1 MIKIAYTYNSKES
14 KFECGGDEVVIGR
27 PKDGVSINLD
37 LSPDLGVSRP
47 HAKVWL
53 EQGRYWIEDLNSR
66 YGTSVDG
73 SRLKSNEKRELP
85 SGHEIGI
92 GETTLHVEIPTLRPV
107 EITTSRPGDVPIGHP
122 DLADSNSAVHIGEK
136 LDAASSPFSSKVASS
151 GLLGREALLYELPL
165 KLAEETTLEPLLKI
179 AIEQLVAAI
188 PDAQS
193 GALLIK
199 DRTSDRLLPK
209 AESPPGKGAY
219 SATLARRALDSRQAF
234 TWLSGSDLTRSQT
247 EQSIQSGIYAP
258 LIWRRETLGV
268 ACVSNHQGG
277 RIFTGD
283 DLRLMVAVVHH
294 VAMMIGQ
301 QRLLHDLEVNTA
313 TLERMLTNFSPEV
326 RQTIMAIARQ
336 GKLNPGAETSELA
349 ILISDIRGF
358 TRLTA
363 EMDSYAVEVML
374 TEYFS
379 PLVQSIFDNN
389 GVVERFIGDS
399 IIAVFGVSFTN
410 PESSESSARQS
421 KKYEDAV
428 GAALAMQ
435 EVMKRINQDR
445 LRRKL
450 KICEIGVGLHCGEIR
465 HGFIGSKELMK
476 YTIIGHAANLTS
488 RYCEGAGPGEIVISP
503 DLRAYIADM
512 IEAEWI
518 EISTKHEGT
527 LEAFKLKR
535 IKST

>member
-1 MIKIAYTYNSKES
+1 MIKISYTYSGKES
-14 KFECGGDEVVIGR
+14 EFECDTDQVIVGR
-27 PKDGVSINLD
+27 PKAGTLVDLD

-53 EQGRYWIEDLNSR
+53 EQGQCWIEDLNSR

-73 SRLKSNEKRELP
+73 ERLTGNQRRALQPGQKV
-85 SGHEIGI
+85 GI
-92 GETTLHVEIPTLRPV
+92 GDTILNIAIPTLR
-107 EITTSRPGDVPIGHP
+107 SADGPGTHR
-122 DLADSNSAVHIGEK
+122 DLALSDPSVNIGEK
-136 LDAASSPFSSKVASS
+136 LDASSSPFSSKDTTP
-151 GLLGREALLYELPL
+151 GLVGPRENLLYELPL
-165 KLAEETTLEPLLKI
+165 KLAEGTTLEPLLRI

-193 GALLIK
+193 GVLLVK
-199 DRTSDRLLPK
+199 DRVSGRLLPK

-219 SATLARRALDSRQAF
+219 SATLARRALDERQAF
-234 TWLSGSDLTRSQT
+234 TWLSSTDLTKSQT

-258 LIWRRETLGV
+258 LIWRHEVLGV
-268 ACVSNHQGG
+268 ACITNHQGG
-277 RIFTGD
+277 RIFAKE
-283 DLRLMVAVVHH
+283 DLRLMVAVAHH

-301 QRLLHDLEVNTA
+301 QQLLRDLEVNTA
-313 TLERMLTNFSPEV
+313 TLERMLTNFSPED
-326 RQTIMAIARQ
+326 RRTIMEKARQ

-358 TRLTA
+358 TQLTA

-379 PLVQSIFDNN
+379 PLVQAIFENN

-399 IIAVFGVSFTN
+399 IIAVFGVSFTGQ
-410 PESSESSARQS
+410 ESSAPQS
-421 KKYEDAV
+421 KKYEDSV
-428 GAALAMQ
+428 RAAQAMQ
-435 EVMKRINQDR
+435 TAMKSINQDR
-445 LRRKL
+445 IRRKL
-450 KICEIGVGLHCGEIR
+450 KICEIGVGLHCGETR

-488 RYCEGAGPGEIVISP
+488 RYCASAGPGEIIISP

-527 LEAFKLKR
+527 LEAFRLKR
-535 IKST
+535 MKSS

>member
-1 MIKIAYTYNSKES
+1 MIKIAYTQNGKES
-14 KFECGGDEVVIGR
+14 KFEFDTDEVVVGR
-27 PKDGVSINLD
+27 PKAGASVDLD

-66 YGTSVDG
+66 YGTNVDG
-73 SRLKSNEKRELP
+73 ERLKGNERRELRP
-85 SGHEIGI
+85 GQEIWI
-92 GETTLHVEIPTLRPV
+92 GETTLHIEIPNP
-107 EITTSRPGDVPIGHP
+107 RPGDAHVVHP
-122 DLADSNSAVHIGEK
+122 NPASPDPAVNIGEK
-136 LDAASSPFSSKVASS
+136 LDAVSPPFSSKATAS
-151 GLLGREALLYELPL
+151 GLAGKREAILYELPL
-165 KLAEETTLEPLLKI
+165 KLAEGTTLEPLLKI

-193 GALLIK
+193 GALLVK
-199 DRTSDRLLPK
+199 DRVTGKLLPK

-219 SATLARRALDSRQAF
+219 SATLARRALEERQAF
-234 TWLSGSDLTRSQT
+234 TWLGGSGLTRSQT

-258 LIWRRETLGV
+258 LIWRHETLGV
-268 ACVSNHQGG
+268 ACVTSHQGG
-277 RIFTGD
+277 RIFTSE
-283 DLRLMVAVVHH
+283 DLRLMVAVAHH
-294 VAMMIGQ
+294 VAMMLGQ
-301 QRLLHDLEVNTA
+301 QHLLHDLEVNTA

-326 RQTIMAIARQ
+326 RQTIMAKARQ

-358 TRLTA
+358 TQLTA

-379 PLVQSIFDNN
+379 PLVQSIFENN

-399 IIAVFGVSFTN
+399 IIAVFGVSFTS
-410 PESSESSARQS
+410 PDASASQS
-421 KKYEDAV
+421 KKYEDSVRAAV
-428 GAALAMQ
+428 AMQ
-435 EVMKRINQDR
+435 EVMKGINQDR
-445 LRRKL
+445 IRRKL
-450 KICEIGVGLHCGEIR
+450 KTCEIGVGLHCGEVR

-476 YTIIGHAANLTS
+476 YTIIGYAANLTS

-503 DLRAYIADM
+503 DLRAYVADL

-527 LEAFKLKR
+527 LEAFRLNR
-535 IKST
+535 VRSI